1 MDTKRLVIVAVGGQG
16 NLLASSVLGEAC
28 LLAEVPMRM
37 SEIHGMAQRGG
48 VVESALIFGDAQ
60 SPIISDGDAD
70 VLMGFEPAETLRALG
85 KCNAR
90 SVVITN
96 LAPLMPFTVNIGMG
110 VYPDLKKLQELIRA
124 KTARLIAFNAATLA
138 REAGNV
144 LSVNMV
150 LLGALTQTGVLPLTA
165 EHVKSAMRRKTK
177 PAFLDGNLKA
187 FEMGVAAAR
196 NSWCRSRLRTCLS
209 KTDIP
214 CRPARH
220 KRANRGEDEDHGDQS
235 TRRQKDRPGVLG

>member
-1 MDTKRLVIVAVGGQG
+1 MDTKRLVMVAVGGQG
-16 NLLASSVLGEAC
+16 NLLASSVLGEAA
-28 LLAEVPMRM
+28 LLAGVPMRM

-150 LLGALTQTGVLPLTA
+150 LLGALTQTRVLPFSVENVKTA
-165 EHVKSAMRRKTK
+165 MQRKTK
-177 PAFLDGNLKA
+177 PAFLDANVKA
-187 FEMGVAAAR
+187 FDLGFAAAQ
-196 NSWCRSRLRTCLS
+196 
-209 KTDIP
+209 
-214 CRPARH
+214 A
-220 KRANRGEDEDHGDQS
+220 A
-235 TRRQKDRPGVLG
+235 